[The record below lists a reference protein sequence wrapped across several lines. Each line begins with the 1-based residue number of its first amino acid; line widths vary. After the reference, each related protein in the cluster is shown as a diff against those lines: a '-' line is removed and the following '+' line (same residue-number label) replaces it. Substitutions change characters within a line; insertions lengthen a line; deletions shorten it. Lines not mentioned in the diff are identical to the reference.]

1 MRLQVT
7 LMLICLLFPEVQGL
21 KCYECIPELSEPCTQ
36 TVVDCPDQCASSTTS
51 SYNGKTDSSTKLIK
65 CFMCLYF
72 TKSCAVF
79 TGEEEDEEDEQ
90 MKKCAT
96 SPECVSGS
104 MNLGAMKIS
113 VNTKCCSTDLCNS
126 QSVPALPR
134 GSPNG
139 RKCYT
144 CDNNDCTGIVDCE
157 GDEDHCVNIKS
168 SAGNVM
174 VTLKAVSAKV
184 CVMEVRGACSTAGVS
199 ESVNCCQGNLCNGAE
214 SVNLSLFLLILGPLV
229 SFIPFSSVPFS
240 VFF

>member
-21 KCYECIPELSEPCTQ
+21 KCYQCIPVPPGTCTQ
-36 TVVDCPDQCASSTTS
+36 TQVDCPDQCSSTTMVT
-51 SYNGKTDSSTKLIK
+51 YIAGLKQD
-65 CFMCLYF
+65 
-72 TKSCAVF
+72 V
-79 TGEEEDEEDEQ
+79 Q

-113 VNTKCCSTDLCNS
+113 INTKCCSTDLCNS
-126 QSVPALPR
+126 QSVPALST

-168 SAGNVM
+168 SAGNVQ
-174 VTLKAVSAKV
+174 VTLKGCASRSV
-184 CVMEVRGACSTAGVS
+184 CTEGQASMSSAGVS
-199 ESVNCCQGNLCNGAE
+199 GSVNCCQGNLCNGAE
-214 SVNLSLFLLILGPLV
+214 SVNLSLFLLILGPLI
-229 SFIPFSSVPFS
+229 SFIPFSPLPLS